1 MADPETIITVQD
13 LSSGYDKA
21 RVLQD
26 VSFEVKRGEI
36 LAIIGKSGCG
46 KTTLLKNMLGLI
58 PYQSG
63 SIRIFDTEVA
73 DRENMEK
80 RRIQKRMG
88 VLFQRGALLNSMTV
102 GENVALPLEM
112 HTRKSRKEIGK
123 IVFEK
128 LDLVRLYY
136 AHHKFPTQLSG
147 GMVKRAALARAMALD
162 PEILLCDEPSA
173 GLDPVTTKHLD
184 GLLLDLKTRFSMT
197 IIIVTHDILSIE
209 RTADRIIMLDQ
220 HRIVYNDTA
229 KSIRIS
235 HVQALRDF
243 FLMPQEGNGVNGRE
257 TI

>member
-1 MADPETIITVQD
+1 MTEPETIITVQD
-13 LSSGYDKA
+13 LTSGYDKA
-21 RVLQD
+21 SILQEI
-26 VSFEVKRGEI
+26 SFEVRRGEI

-58 PYQSG
+58 PYRSG

-80 RRIQKRMG
+80 REIQKRMG

-102 GENVALPLEM
+102 GENVGLPLEM

-123 IVFEK
+123 IVLEK
-128 LDLVRLYY
+128 LDLVGLYY
-136 AHHKFPTQLSG
+136 ADQKFPTQLSG

-184 GLLLDLKTRFSMT
+184 KLLLDLKTRFSMT

-229 KSIRIS
+229 GSVRIS

-243 FLMPQEGNGVNGRE
+243 FLMPQKGNGVNGRE
-257 TI
+257 TT